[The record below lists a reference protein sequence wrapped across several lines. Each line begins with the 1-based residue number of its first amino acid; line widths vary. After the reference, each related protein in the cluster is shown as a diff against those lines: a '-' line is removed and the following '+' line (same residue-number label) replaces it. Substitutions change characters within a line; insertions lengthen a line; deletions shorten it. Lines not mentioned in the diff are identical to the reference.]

1 MAGNVNRLAVILLLV
16 ALGLNFLG
24 SPSVRAANLQVSPLV
39 AEVPVDTRIVTYQ
52 LRNSGHEPLSIQ
64 VHAYDWEQP
73 KGSDKLIPTED
84 LMVVPTIVSIQPGR
98 EQLIRVALKGERPGH
113 ELNYR
118 LQFQELPAQKKPGHS
133 AITTLLRLNVPLF
146 FITEPAVRSYE
157 PQLRLKEQDTVQ
169 VIIKNTGPRYLRF
182 TELQLQNS
190 DGITLSER
198 KGLFYIL
205 PGVTRQW
212 EVPLG
217 ERRGAQTGP
226 YRLKLSTDDGKT
238 QHQLSVQ

>member
-1 MAGNVNRLAVILLLV
+1 MASNVNRLAVTLLLV
-16 ALGLNFLG
+16 ALGLTFLS
-24 SPSVRAANLQVSPLV
+24 SPSARAANLQVSPLV
-39 AEVPVDTRIVTYQ
+39 AEVSADARIITYH
-52 LRNSGHEPLSIQ
+52 LRNSGNEPLSVQ

-73 KGSDKLIPTED
+73 KGSDKLTPTEN

-98 EQLIRVALKGERPGH
+98 EQLIRVALKDKRPSH

-118 LQFQELPAQKKPGHS
+118 LHFQELPAQKKPGQV

-146 FITEPAVRSYE
+146 FAADSAVRSYE
-157 PQLRLKEQDTVQ
+157 PQLRLQEQETIQ
-169 VIIKNTGPRYLRF
+169 VGIKNTGSRYLRF

-190 DGITLSER
+190 EGITLSER

-212 EVPLG
+212 DVSLDDASGPQ
-217 ERRGAQTGP
+217 AGP
-226 YRLKLSTDDGKT
+226 YQLKLTTDDGKT
-238 QHQLSVQ
+238 QHQLSAQ